1 MAAPSGRAVI
11 KVMTTGDA
19 LRTMPV
25 DLDMTGEALKVKIE
39 ALSGQPGERLRLVVS
54 GEAIEDSSTLRES
67 GVRDGSV
74 VYAVLR
80 PPPPTPEEL
89 AAQAQAHHAQAHHAH
104 SHAPQHANVRARFHA
119 VFPIHEETPQVPIV
133 PPMMPGAI
141 YMPPQPA
148 PQPLGISVVLH
159 ATPSELDG
167 LATRLES
174 LRVRTGVQMHNGA
187 APTPDTVAPPSDIMR
202 AMWERLNTA
211 QTPAAAAE
219 AAAPGRTGD
228 AVGAVPSRPAGTTHN
243 LNRVFDTAVAAYG
256 GSGVNVDAPLEQ
268 LTGTPDDALGVIAAI
283 LTPNDVLSVVQ
294 HGNWRVFDVL
304 VPSILSGIGGVA
316 GLEGVKQSAMRW
328 VEETTS
334 EVVVEGTPAANTVAV
349 PVRATALR
357 ELLPVFSRGLDE
369 VVACVALSVERGA
382 AGGPQAL
389 SPSLKDCWKRFLQR
403 LKGTSL
409 GVSATSVV
417 VGHLCKR
424 LFLSSSASP
433 CQTVAEEVR
442 QLMTLLFQRTLES
455 S

>member
-25 DLDMTGEALKVKIE
+25 NLDMTGEALKVKIE

-54 GEAIEDSSTLRES
+54 GEAIDDSSTLRES

-89 AAQAQAHHAQAHHAH
+89 AAQAQAHHAH

-119 VFPIHEETPQVPIV
+119 MFPIHEETQQVPIV
-133 PPMMPGAI
+133 PPMMPGAV
-141 YMPPQPA
+141 YMPPPPAA
-148 PQPLGISVVLH
+148 PQPLGVSVVLH

-211 QTPAAAAE
+211 QPPAAAE
-219 AAAPGRTGD
+219 AAASAPGRTG
-228 AVGAVPSRPAGTTHN
+228 GAVPPN
-243 LNRVFDTAVAAYG
+243 LNRVFDAAVAAYG
-256 GSGVNVDAPLEQ
+256 DSSVDAPLEQ

-283 LTPNDVLSVVQ
+283 LTPNDVLAVVQ

-316 GLEGVKQSAMRW
+316 GLAGVKQSAMRW
-328 VEETTS
+328 VEDTTN
-334 EVVVEGTPAANTVAV
+334 EVVVEGTPSANTVAV

-357 ELLPVFSRGLDE
+357 ELLPVFARGLDD
-369 VVACVALSVERGA
+369 VAACVALSVERGA

-389 SPSLKDCWKRFLQR
+389 SPALKECWKRFLQR

-424 LFLSSSASP
+424 LFLSSSSSP

-455 S
+455 LSNVETPV